1 MQVPLQITFHGLTHS
16 GPVEQYVRD
25 RAAKLDTFAARLTS
39 CRVALELPTATRSTG
54 SISVSAST

>member
-39 CRVALELPTATRSTG
+39 CRVALEPTATRSTG